1 MKSFRLK
8 GTSHLVF
15 ALMMLAFLFSQWCFL
30 EADPD
35 ISMATGSRAAWTD
48 DGILLCQIRN
58 FLNGHDFQLM
68 ESDGFLKAPLYS
80 AIQGLSMAVF
90 GCEQVVA
97 RTTVLCLVVLSFF
110 VLYFNNSSRP
120 FMVIFLLS
128 ACTLIPVHQH
138 AHLALAEMAAV
149 SLVLLAALCI
159 ARYFQESKAFWMLL
173 SQLAIVVAVGM
184 KIQFLYLVIL
194 PVLCWWVFAKTHE
207 SDNNR
212 LNNHARLMAFAVVVS
227 FVLCLVYFWVFKNEW
242 FVFQQAQSGSLS
254 WHTISWDSFRNN
266 CLSYLFRKKMF
277 LFVLLFLI
285 SLFVFGK
292 LIFNKNR
299 RGALSVWSIF
309 SFVWF
314 LLELHKLPMD
324 YLPMRYMVSFYVAM
338 GLFSSAVFTDVWL
351 AGLFPKIKTALFALV
366 VLVFLVNVFVLAKA
380 YNERTFVMKSI
391 QERIGGTLNQDDVV
405 VGPWAPALTWGSKC
419 RSLPVWNGFS
429 SRDQIKKSG
438 SPTVVISEK
447 GGLDSEFD
455 WKRILGRDLESA
467 ADSVTYYKIA
477 DWRVGLY
484 LTR

>member
-1 MKSFRLK
+1 
-8 GTSHLVF
+8 
-15 ALMMLAFLFSQWCFL
+15 
-30 EADPD
+30 
-35 ISMATGSRAAWTD
+35 
-48 DGILLCQIRN
+48 
-58 FLNGHDFQLM
+58 
-68 ESDGFLKAPLYS
+68 
-80 AIQGLSMAVF
+80 
-90 GCEQVVA
+90 
-97 RTTVLCLVVLSFF
+97 
-110 VLYFNNSSRP
+110 
-120 FMVIFLLS
+120 
-128 ACTLIPVHQH
+128 
-138 AHLALAEMAAV
+138 
-149 SLVLLAALCI
+149 
-159 ARYFQESKAFWMLL
+159 
-173 SQLAIVVAVGM
+173 
-184 KIQFLYLVIL
+184 
-194 PVLCWWVFAKTHE
+194 
-207 SDNNR
+207 
-212 LNNHARLMAFAVVVS
+212 
-227 FVLCLVYFWVFKNEW
+227 W

-484 LTR
+484 WIN